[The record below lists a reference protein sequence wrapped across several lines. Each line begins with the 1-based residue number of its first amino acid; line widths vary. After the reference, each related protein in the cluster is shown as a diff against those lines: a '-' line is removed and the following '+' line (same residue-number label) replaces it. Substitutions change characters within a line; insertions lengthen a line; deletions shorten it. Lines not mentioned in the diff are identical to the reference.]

1 MNTPRAPAA
10 SSRFPPGAGNGTCAP
25 LPRNDAFYVVQPF
38 ESQSRPTI
46 DGPHIHDRREDQT
59 MKAIRL
65 SSIALLLSF
74 AFAACALTANAQK
87 APIKI
92 FMSPRSN
99 VPLADIVKNLND
111 KCSNATVVSDSTKS
125 DYMLEAVG
133 WPNGYKFVLFKKGG
147 EVVYATTTA
156 WLSNSVKDVCKYVNA
171 HPAQ

>member
-1 MNTPRAPAA
+1 
-10 SSRFPPGAGNGTCAP
+10 
-25 LPRNDAFYVVQPF
+25 
-38 ESQSRPTI
+38 
-46 DGPHIHDRREDQT
+46 

-65 SSIALLLSF
+65 GSIALLLSF
-74 AFAACALTANAQK
+74 ACAAFALPANADK
-87 APIKI
+87 APFKI

-111 KCSNATVVSDSTKS
+111 KCPNASIVTDSTKS

-147 EVVYATTTA
+147 QVVFATSTA
-156 WLSNSVKDVCKYVNA
+156 WLSNSVKDVCRYVNA